1 MFQSN
6 PKETDFCLHRQQRFE
21 KTFANESKYYNI
33 SVNISAEISNIIN
46 VSWVKLALYVKN
58 ILDLFKCLTVSTC
71 FTKILTVAIEPPLFT
86 SVGVLCEF
94 AMVPGV
100 YILLSP
106 QEEELNFTPEDTDA
120 HIQQDIYQKDLNL
133 FLFLQLYFYAKV
145 IVESGKHKQG
155 FRLCYDDYDQTK

>member
-1 MFQSN
+1 MFQKLVQILQYKGTPIGTPMGYPMFQSN

-106 QEEELNFTPEDTDA
+106 QEEELNFTLCFQR
-120 HIQQDIYQKDLNL
+120 IQMHTFSRIFIK
-133 FLFLQLYFYAKV
+133 K
-145 IVESGKHKQG
+145 I
-155 FRLCYDDYDQTK
+155 